1 MNDRAGERSCATAA
15 RELSDSPLTAAREF
29 LDRPAVFESTRVW
42 TWRQV
47 HQASIALSA
56 RIAGASA
63 VCNLCTSRL
72 AFLITYLA
80 ALRNR
85 CLMILPPSVSSG
97 DLNEVLSRHPH
108 AVVVGDAETGPDAD
122 AVHGV
127 SPIRHVACTPSW
139 PPAACSDDALAW
151 EPAWA
156 ATSVVLFTSGSTG
169 TPEPQAKTLRHLATG
184 ALVLGARLSKD
195 LEGGLA
201 AIERIVCSVPP
212 QHMFGFECSVM
223 LSLLC
228 GMPVLDRRPL
238 LPADVFAAFA
248 DDARCAWIATPLHL
262 RSLVQSGQ
270 SMRAC
275 SVVITS
281 TMALAPGIARQTER
295 QLDAPVLEIYGS
307 TETGVLA
314 LRRTA
319 RETRWQGVDGVRITR
334 DDEANIA
341 TGSHFES
348 PVRLLDE
355 LLLAADGSFT
365 LLGRQSDLVKI
376 AGRRASLAGLNL
388 MLQEMPGLVD
398 GVFYLP
404 DTGSDTER
412 LCLIYAGPT
421 LDRTAARAWL
431 RKRLDPVFLPRVF
444 VRLERMPR
452 TETGKMPRLLLDRAF
467 AEWQL
472 AVNAPPRPRSR
483 RAAHAASAAFS

>member
-1 MNDRAGERSCATAA
+1 MTDGPAERPCEAAA
-15 RELSDSPLTAAREF
+15 RALSDSPLSAAPAF
-29 LDRPAVFESTRVW
+29 LDRPAVFESTRAW
-42 TWRQV
+42 TWRQI
-47 HQASIALSA
+47 HQASIALSV

-72 AFLITYLA
+72 AFLVTCLA

-85 CLMILPPSVSSG
+85 CVMILPPSISSA
-97 DLNEVLSRHPH
+97 DLQEVLSRHPH
-108 AVVVGDAETGPDAD
+108 PVVVGDAATGHGAD
-122 AVHGV
+122 ALRGL
-127 SPIRHVACTPSW
+127 SAIPYVACGPAW
-139 PPAACSDDALAW
+139 PPAAYSADALAW
-151 EPAWA
+151 QPAWD

-169 TPEPQAKTLRHLATG
+169 TPEPQAKTLRHLALG

-195 LEGGLA
+195 LEGGLG

-238 LPADVFAAFA
+238 LPADVLAAFA
-248 DDARCAWIATPLHL
+248 GAARCAWIATPLHL

-270 SMRAC
+270 SVRAC
-275 SVVITS
+275 SVVVTS
-281 TMALAPGIARQTER
+281 TMPLAPGIARQAER

-319 RETRWQGVDGVRITR
+319 RETRWQGVDGVRVTR
-334 DDEANIA
+334 DDDANVA

-348 PVRLLDE
+348 PVKLLDE

-388 MLQEMPGLVD
+388 LLQEMPGLAD

-412 LCLIYAGPT
+412 LCLIYAGPA
-421 LDRTAARAWL
+421 LDRTAALAWL
-431 RKRLDPVFLPRVF
+431 RRRLDPVFLPRVF

-467 AEWQL
+467 ADWQL
-472 AVNAPPRPRSR
+472 AAAAPPRQRSR
-483 RAAHAASAAFS
+483 RAISATTAAFT